1 MSEASIWAKLRAKG
15 FSEKATAAI
24 MGNMQGESGLI
35 PYRVQG
41 DFDWKS
47 DLKPSKDYTAAVDS
61 GRLTKND
68 FLFYGPGGGGYG
80 LCQWTFW
87 SRKEGLYDLAKSR
100 GVSIGDEQV
109 QIDWFYQEIQKA
121 EYIYKKNNYE
131 QYQVF
136 KYLNMD
142 GESLL
147 DMTKAVMRGYEKPHD
162 QSDAVAAQRAKWG
175 QDIWDWNKG
184 TTPDVDPEPN
194 PEPTPDPEPTPAPT
208 PIYTCTITSPILRKG
223 DKDTGKGGDKG
234 VTVSMLQMGLKKNG
248 ISLGIWGV
256 DGDFGST
263 TERAVKEFQSNCNLM
278 VDGIVGQD
286 TWQVLF
292 Q

>member
-1 MSEASIWAKLRAKG
+1 MSERSIWDKLRAKG
-15 FSEKATAAI
+15 FTEKATAAI
-24 MGNMQGESGLI
+24 MGNMQAESGLI
-35 PYRVQG
+35 SYRLQG
-41 DFDWKS
+41 DFS
-47 DLKPSKDYTAAVDS
+47 DGYVNSIQYTSNVDNGYIS
-61 GRLTKND
+61 REQFIYN
-68 FLFYGPGGGGYG
+68 GPGGGGYG

-109 QIDWFYQEIQKA
+109 QVDWLYKEIQKS

-142 GESLL
+142 SESLL

-184 TTPDVDPEPN
+184 SEPDVDPEPT
-194 PEPTPDPEPTPAPT
+194 PEPEPTPAPK
-208 PIYTCTITSPILRKG
+208 PIPSCTITAPILMKG
-223 DKDTGKGGDKG
+223 DKDTSKGGDKG
-234 VTVSMLQMGLKKNG
+234 VTVSMLQMGLKKNR
-248 ISLGIWGV
+248 IRLGIWGV

-263 TERAVKEFQSNCNLM
+263 TERAVKEFQSSCNLM

>member
-1 MSEASIWAKLRAKG
+1 MSEASIWSKLRAKG
-15 FSEKATAAI
+15 LSEKATAAV
-24 MGNMQGESGLI
+24 MGNWQAESGLCA
-35 PYRVQG
+35 YRLQG
-41 DFDWKS
+41 DFS
-47 DLKPSKDYTAAVDS
+47 DGWVRSIEYTARVDS
-61 GRLTKND
+61 GEISREQFIYN
-68 FLFYGPGGGGYG
+68 GPGGGGYG
-80 LCQWTFW
+80 AAQWTFW
-87 SRKEGLYDLAKSR
+87 SRKQGLYDLAKSR

-109 QIDWFYQEIQKA
+109 QIDWFYQEIQKP

-162 QSDAVAAQRAKWG
+162 QSDAEAAKRAKWG
-175 QDIWDWNKG
+175 QDIWERNKG
-184 TTPDVDPEPN
+184 TTPDVDPEPT
-194 PEPTPDPEPTPAPT
+194 PEPTPEPEPTPTPT
-208 PIYTCTITSPILRKG
+208 PIYTCTITCPILRKG
-223 DKDTGKGGDKG
+223 DKDTSKGGDKG